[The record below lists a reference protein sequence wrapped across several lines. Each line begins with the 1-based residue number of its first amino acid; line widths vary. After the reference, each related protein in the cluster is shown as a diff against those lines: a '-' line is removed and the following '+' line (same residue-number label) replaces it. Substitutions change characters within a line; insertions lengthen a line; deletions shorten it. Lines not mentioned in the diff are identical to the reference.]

1 MKITRKA
8 QKIQTAWI
16 TIPCGAIFDFN
27 GEVFI
32 KIDEIWNGD
41 EFWNAVLLTNG
52 GLANFDKDC
61 FVYLVNAELIVT
73 E

>member
-8 QKIQTAWI
+8 QKIQTAW
-16 TIPCGAIFDFN
+16 TAVPRGAIFDFN

-41 EFWNAVLLTNG
+41 DFWNAVLLTDG
-52 GLANFDKDC
+52 GFANFDKDC
-61 FVYLVNAELIVT
+61 FVHLVNAELIVT